1 MEAAMNDSGLTQE
14 DKPPSSRLEEPPG
27 TSPAHPQWLVGV
39 IANIKGET
47 PLPLDGPADAGAEYD
62 RSDTIQAIRAAI
74 ESDGHNTVFLPADA
88 NLPFALRD
96 IRPDICFNIAE
107 GLGGDGREAHAPATL
122 EMLGIPY
129 TASRVT
135 ANAISLD
142 KTLTKHIWRDRH
154 LPVAPF
160 QEFASADE
168 PLSTSLRYPLFV
180 KPAREGTGMGIS
192 LEAVVHNRSELRQR
206 VAWVI
211 ETYRQPALVEA
222 FLPGREFTVGVLGGP
237 SAAAMSRKPYLYG
250 PDSFHHFPVLEIES
264 HNSVTPGV
272 YGNAAKSKYF
282 TDPGVPGFI
291 CPAHI
296 EPALEGHLSLLA
308 RQAHQAIGALDVSR
322 VDFRLDAE
330 GKPCLLEINTLPGLT
345 PGFSDLCVI
354 AEAEGLSYNDLV
366 LEILYLAAGRWGLL
380 SPAVSLPAALKVD
393 PLRVMRRERV
403 SKNGAY
409 GRRVTL

>member
-1 MEAAMNDSGLTQE
+1 MNDSGHTQE
-14 DKPPSSRLEEPPG
+14 EKPSSNSLEEPPG

-39 IANIKGET
+39 IANVKGET
-47 PLPLDGPADAGAEYD
+47 LLPMNGPADAGAEYD

-74 ESDGHNTVFLPADA
+74 ESDGHNTVFLPADS
-88 NLPFALRD
+88 NLPLALHD

-107 GLGGDGREAHAPATL
+107 GLGGDGREAQAPATL

-160 QEFASADE
+160 QEFSNDDE
-168 PLSTSLRYPLFV
+168 PLHPGLHYPLFV
-180 KPAREGTGMGIS
+180 KPAREGTGMGIG

-211 ETYRQPALVEA
+211 KTYQQPALVES

-237 SAAAMSRKPYLYG
+237 GAAAVSRKPYLYG
-250 PDSFHHFPVLEIES
+250 PDGFHRFPVLEIES
-264 HNSVTPGV
+264 QNSVTPGV

-291 CPAHI
+291 CPADV
-296 EPALEGHLSLLA
+296 EPVVEEQLNLLA
-308 RQAHQAIGALDVSR
+308 RCAHQAIGALDVSR
-322 VDFRLDAE
+322 VDIRMDAE
-330 GKPCLLEINTLPGLT
+330 GKPCLLEINTLPGMT
-345 PGFSDLCVI
+345 PDFSDLCVI
-354 AEAEGLSYNDLV
+354 ASAEGLTYTDLV

-380 SPAVSLPAALKVD
+380 PTAVPLSTALKVD
-393 PLRVMRRERV
+393 YRQ
-403 SKNGAY
+403 
-409 GRRVTL
+409 

>member
-1 MEAAMNDSGLTQE
+1 MNDPSLTQE
-14 DKPPSSRLEEPPG
+14 EEPPSPKLEEPPG
-27 TSPAHPQWLVGV
+27 TNAAHPQWLVGV

-47 PLPLDGPADAGAEYD
+47 PLPVDGPADAGAEFD
-62 RSDTIQAIRAAI
+62 RSETIQAIRTAI
-74 ESDGHNTVFLPADA
+74 ESDGHNTVFLPADS

-160 QEFASADE
+160 QEFTRPDELLSA
-168 PLSTSLRYPLFV
+168 SLRYPLFV
-180 KPAREGTGMGIS
+180 KPAREGTGMGIGS
-192 LEAVVHNRSELRQR
+192 EAIVHNRSELRQR

-222 FLPGREFTVGVLGGP
+222 YLPGREFTVGVLGGS
-237 SAAAMSRKPYLYG
+237 SAPAFSRKPELYG
-250 PDSFHHFPVLEIES
+250 PDGFHHFPVLEIES
-264 HNSVTPGV
+264 RNSVTPGV

-282 TDPGVPGFI
+282 TDEGVPGFI
-291 CPAHI
+291 CPAPLDH
-296 EPALEGHLSLLA
+296 ALETRLSLLA
-308 RQAHQAIGALDVSR
+308 RAAHQAIGALDVSR

-354 AEAEGLSYNDLV
+354 AEAEGLSYTDLV

-380 SPAVSLPAALKVD
+380 STPVSLPAALKAD
-393 PLRVMRRERV
+393 PLQVMRRAREPKSSAFIRRV
-403 SKNGAY
+403 S
-409 GRRVTL
+409 L